1 MKIFLENLYHS
12 DCYFLPIRDNQ
23 QDLVGVELITHF
35 SSEDGT
41 VRIPTSRVIAQL
53 TEEQHWQLF
62 SEQLELLK
70 SCQHFFIQHKLFAWL
85 NLTPQVAT
93 LLLDRDNF
101 AGELLKYPFIELL
114 INENYPH
121 LDEGKDNR
129 DLFSLSQMYPLVLGN
144 LGAGN
149 STMKAVFDGLFTRVM
164 LDKSFIQQQITH
176 RSFEPFIRA
185 IQAQISP
192 CCNCIIAGGID
203 TPEIL
208 AQIIPFDFHALH
220 TGFILASG
228 NGGEVPAAILLG
240 ILHIGLKALQINGT
254 INLVKVDSHNKFPP
268 KCNFRCSS
276 ECRIGRKVL

>member
-23 QDLVGVELITHF
+23 QVLVGVELITHF

-70 SCQHFFIQHKLFAWL
+70 SCQHFLFNINSL
-85 NLTPQVAT
+85 HGNLTPQVAT
-93 LLLDRDNF
+93 LLLERDNY

-121 LDEGKDNR
+121 LNEGKDNR
-129 DLFSLSQMYPLVLGN
+129 GLLSLSQVYPLVLGN

-149 STMKAVFDGLFTRVM
+149 STMKAVLMVF
-164 LDKSFIQQQITH
+164 
-176 RSFEPFIRA
+176 
-185 IQAQISP
+185 SP
-192 CCNCIIAGGID
+192 A
-203 TPEIL
+203 
-208 AQIIPFDFHALH
+208 
-220 TGFILASG
+220 
-228 NGGEVPAAILLG
+228 
-240 ILHIGLKALQINGT
+240 
-254 INLVKVDSHNKFPP
+254 
-268 KCNFRCSS
+268 
-276 ECRIGRKVL
+276 

>member
-53 TEEQHWQLF
+53 TVEQHWQLF

-121 LDEGKDNR
+121 FNEGKDNR
-129 DLFSLSQMYPLVLGN
+129 DLLSLSQMYPLVLGN

-149 STMKAVFDGLFTRVM
+149 STMKAVFDGLFTTFLAARYHSLVVEQPGEELIVTAESSTKEIM
-164 LDKSFIQQQITH
+164 
-176 RSFEPFIRA
+176 A
-185 IQAQISP
+185 IQHHRYPVYGIQFHPESILTP
-192 CCNCIIAGGID
+192 DGMRII
-203 TPEIL
+203 EN
-208 AQIIPFDFHALH
+208 
-220 TGFILASG
+220 FIT
-228 NGGEVPAAILLG
+228 
-240 ILHIGLKALQINGT
+240 KARSY
-254 INLVKVDSHNKFPP
+254 V
-268 KCNFRCSS
+268 C
-276 ECRIGRKVL
+276 

>member
-53 TEEQHWQLF
+53 TVEQHWQLF

-114 INENYPH
+114 N
-121 LDEGKDNR
+121 NR
-129 DLFSLSQMYPLVLGN
+129 DLLSLSQMYPLVLGN

-208 AQIIPFDFHALH
+208 AQIIPFDFHALQ
-220 TGFILASG
+220 GCLWPA
-228 NGGEVPAAILLG
+228 VPIN
-240 ILHIGLKALQINGT
+240 QIT
-254 INLVKVDSHNKFPP
+254 TLVQ
-268 KCNFRCSS
+268 R
-276 ECRIGRKVL
+276 

>member
-1 MKIFLENLYHS
+1 M
-12 DCYFLPIRDNQ
+12 
-23 QDLVGVELITHF
+23 
-35 SSEDGT
+35 
-41 VRIPTSRVIAQL
+41 PTL
-53 TEEQHWQLF
+53 
-62 SEQLELLK
+62 
-70 SCQHFFIQHKLFAWL
+70 FIQHKLFAWL

-93 LLLDRDNF
+93 LLLDRDNY

-121 LDEGKDNR
+121 LNEGKDNR
-129 DLFSLSQMYPLVLGN
+129 DLLSLSQMYPLVLGN

-208 AQIIPFDFHALH
+208 AQITPFDFHALQ
-220 TGFILASG
+220 GCLWPA
-228 NGGEVPAAILLG
+228 VPVN
-240 ILHIGLKALQINGT
+240 QIT
-254 INLVKVDSHNKFPP
+254 TLVQ
-268 KCNFRCSS
+268 R
-276 ECRIGRKVL
+276 

>member
-23 QDLVGVELITHF
+23 QVLVGVELITHF

-70 SCQHFFIQHKLFAWL
+70 SCQL
-85 NLTPQVAT
+85 
-93 LLLDRDNF
+93 
-101 AGELLKYPFIELL
+101 IELL

-121 LDEGKDNR
+121 LNEGKDNR
-129 DLFSLSQMYPLVLGN
+129 GLLSLSQVYPLVLGN

-203 TPEIL
+203 TAEIL
-208 AQIIPFDFHALH
+208 AQITPFDFHALQ
-220 TGFILASG
+220 GCLWPA
-228 NGGEVPAAILLG
+228 VPIN
-240 ILHIGLKALQINGT
+240 QIT
-254 INLVKVDSHNKFPP
+254 TLVQ
-268 KCNFRCSS
+268 R
-276 ECRIGRKVL
+276 

>member
-23 QDLVGVELITHF
+23 QVLVGVELITHF

-93 LLLDRDNF
+93 LLLERDNY

-121 LDEGKDNR
+121 LNEGKDN
-129 DLFSLSQMYPLVLGN
+129 
-144 LGAGN
+144 
-149 STMKAVFDGLFTRVM
+149 
-164 LDKSFIQQQITH
+164 
-176 RSFEPFIRA
+176 
-185 IQAQISP
+185 

-203 TPEIL
+203 TAEIL
-208 AQIIPFDFHALH
+208 AQITPFDFHALQ
-220 TGFILASG
+220 GCLWPA
-228 NGGEVPAAILLG
+228 VPIN
-240 ILHIGLKALQINGT
+240 QIT
-254 INLVKVDSHNKFPP
+254 TLVQ
-268 KCNFRCSS
+268 R
-276 ECRIGRKVL
+276 

>member
-85 NLTPQVAT
+85 NLTPHVAT

-121 LDEGKDNR
+121 FNEGKDNR
-129 DLFSLSQMYPLVLGN
+129 DLLSLSQMYPLVLGN

-149 STMKAVFDGLFTRVM
+149 STMKAVFG
-164 LDKSFIQQQITH
+164 
-176 RSFEPFIRA
+176 
-185 IQAQISP
+185 
-192 CCNCIIAGGID
+192 
-203 TPEIL
+203 
-208 AQIIPFDFHALH
+208 
-220 TGFILASG
+220 
-228 NGGEVPAAILLG
+228 
-240 ILHIGLKALQINGT
+240 
-254 INLVKVDSHNKFPP
+254 
-268 KCNFRCSS
+268 
-276 ECRIGRKVL
+276 

>member
-1 MKIFLENLYHS
+1 MS
-12 DCYFLPIRDNQ
+12 A
-23 QDLVGVELITHF
+23 ELITHF

-53 TEEQHWQLF
+53 TVEQHWQLF

-121 LDEGKDNR
+121 FNEGKDNR
-129 DLFSLSQMYPLVLGN
+129 DLLSLSQMYPLVLGN

-208 AQIIPFDFHALH
+208 AQIIPFDFHALQ
-220 TGFILASG
+220 GCLWPA
-228 NGGEVPAAILLG
+228 VPIN
-240 ILHIGLKALQINGT
+240 QIT
-254 INLVKVDSHNKFPP
+254 TLVQ
-268 KCNFRCSS
+268 R
-276 ECRIGRKVL
+276 